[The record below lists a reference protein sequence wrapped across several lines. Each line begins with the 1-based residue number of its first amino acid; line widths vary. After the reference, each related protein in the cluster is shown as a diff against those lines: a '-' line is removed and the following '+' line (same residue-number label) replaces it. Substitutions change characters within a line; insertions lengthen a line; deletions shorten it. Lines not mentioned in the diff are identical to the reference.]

1 MDENEIHDVDEDLV
15 PEESPTPTAAR
26 DPAPW
31 GLVLLVIWAVLL
43 IIFSVQN
50 AHQVTVEFLVWDWQM
65 PLALLMMITALATLV
80 ITGLGMA
87 FFRRRRRKRRDMKEA
102 ARSKD

>member
-15 PEESPTPTAAR
+15 PEESPAPTAAR

-50 AHQVTVEFLVWDWQM
+50 AHQVTVEFLGWDWQM

-87 FFRRRRRKRRDMKEA
+87 FFRRRRRKRRDMREA